1 MTPPFRLT
9 LALLTLGFA
18 LSACATVEK
27 TAPEQAPAAAA
38 PAKLTRAQNAQNA
51 QDAIARLPRVT
62 MQPPERAM
70 RDGLN
75 GPDAPGPER
84 LVGLDAAAIQKMLG
98 IPDFK
103 RRDPPAEIW
112 QYRNDGCLLDV
123 FLYLNAG
130 GYSVTH
136 VEVRGRSVAEV
147 SGTECLLEALAH

>member
-9 LALLTLGFA
+9 LVLLTLGFA
-18 LSACATVEK
+18 LSACAAVEK
-27 TAPEQAPAAAA
+27 TTPARPSAAVA
-38 PAKLTRAQNAQNA
+38 PAKTTPSE
-51 QDAIARLPRVT
+51 DALARLPRVT

-123 FLYLNAG
+123 FLYLG
-130 GYSVTH
+130 DSGYSVTH
-136 VEVRGRSVAEV
+136 VEVRGRSVDEV